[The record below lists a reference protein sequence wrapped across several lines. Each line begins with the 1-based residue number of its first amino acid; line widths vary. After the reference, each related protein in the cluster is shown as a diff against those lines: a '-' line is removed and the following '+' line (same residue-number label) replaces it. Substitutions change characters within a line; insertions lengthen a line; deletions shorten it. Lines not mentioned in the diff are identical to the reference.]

1 MVRISDNHRFTTTV
15 GRMNQARELFDNKH
29 EIIMSGRKV
38 RRLSDSPVS
47 SLRLF
52 RNRSKLS
59 NIGQFKRS
67 LDYVK
72 GFMEKTEDALRSI
85 NDSLIRVKE
94 LAIQQSN
101 ATWDPLTRKTVAQE
115 VLQIKDHI
123 TTLGNSTYADRYVF
137 GGFRNDS
144 PPIAPNGR
152 FLGDDGVMYIQLDE
166 DSFRPINISG
176 RPIFD
181 RPPDLEKESLG
192 VVEVVDKVYQS
203 LMENDLDRLHSGMS
217 QLDSISERVVDSIA
231 RIGARRMAVDDVEE
245 RIDSTE
251 KRLYEDSNNLE
262 SAEPMEAALDF
273 KRAETA
279 LQQTLEASSR
289 AMVPTL
295 INFLK

>member
-1 MVRISDNHRFTTTV
+1 
-15 GRMNQARELFDNKH
+15 
-29 EIIMSGRKV
+29 
-38 RRLSDSPVS
+38 
-47 SLRLF
+47 
-52 RNRSKLS
+52 
-59 NIGQFKRS
+59 
-67 LDYVK
+67 
-72 GFMEKTEDALRSI
+72 
-85 NDSLIRVKE
+85 
-94 LAIQQSN
+94 
-101 ATWDPLTRKTVAQE
+101 
-115 VLQIKDHI
+115 
-123 TTLGNSTYADRYVF
+123 
-137 GGFRNDS
+137 
-144 PPIAPNGR
+144 
-152 FLGDDGVMYIQLDE
+152 MYIQLDE

-181 RPPDLEKESLG
+181 RPPDLKKESLG

-231 RIGARRMAVDDVEE
+231 KIGARRMAVDDVEE

>member
-123 TTLGNSTYADRYVF
+123 TTLGK
-137 GGFRNDS
+137 
-144 PPIAPNGR
+144 
-152 FLGDDGVMYIQLDE
+152 LDIC
-166 DSFRPINISG
+166 R
-176 RPIFD
+176 
-181 RPPDLEKESLG
+181 
-192 VVEVVDKVYQS
+192 
-203 LMENDLDRLHSGMS
+203 
-217 QLDSISERVVDSIA
+217 
-231 RIGARRMAVDDVEE
+231 
-245 RIDSTE
+245 
-251 KRLYEDSNNLE
+251 
-262 SAEPMEAALDF
+262 
-273 KRAETA
+273 
-279 LQQTLEASSR
+279 
-289 AMVPTL
+289 
-295 INFLK
+295 